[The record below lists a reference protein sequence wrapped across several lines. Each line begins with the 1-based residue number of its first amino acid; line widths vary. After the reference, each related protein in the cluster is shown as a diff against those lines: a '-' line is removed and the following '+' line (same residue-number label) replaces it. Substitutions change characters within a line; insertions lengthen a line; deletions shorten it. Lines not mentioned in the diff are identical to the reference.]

1 MNTTEITKL
10 NIESKVPP
18 IGDMSTSGET
28 QREPAPD
35 SFRGAAQ
42 RGAAQRGYRLDT
54 LEVYNWGTFNQKIW
68 VIRPSQKNAL
78 LTGDIGSGKSTLVDA
93 LTTLLVPH
101 HRIVYNA
108 AAGAQAKERSLR
120 SYLRGEYRSVRE
132 STSTQAKAVPLRD
145 DGKSY
150 SVLLAHFN
158 NAVLQEQVTL
168 AQVFWIED
176 HKEKKFFVV
185 SQDHLTVKDHF
196 TGFGTDLL
204 QLKAQLRQQKHT
216 QVFDAFKDY
225 SARLRQYFGMSS
237 EKTLQLFYQTVSMK
251 SVDNLTTFVR
261 SHMLDQTDIR
271 EQLIELQR
279 NFENLQQAYE
289 SVLKARKQTDLLKPV
304 IDEGKK
310 YERIVDK
317 IGQLENH
324 RDALPS
330 FIAEQR
336 YRLLGEA
343 LLEIKRDQEAISQ
356 QRQAKEQLLSQLH
369 DQKEGVIKAYYQ
381 SGGNR
386 IEDIKSIIKTEQQEK
401 DHRLGRWDQYH
412 ELTKAL
418 KYPKAETQSLF
429 ERNQQQAQQ
438 ELTDVRKRK
447 QKLQR
452 ERDEKIVYQNE
463 IRQKKEEE
471 EQELY
476 SLQQRE
482 SQIPHQQIE
491 MRQRLTEALGLS
503 TEQLPFVG
511 ELLRVRPEESAWE
524 GAIERLLHSF
534 ALSLLVPD
542 ELYAKVSQYVNQ
554 TNLRGRLVYYRTL
567 SDTYTLSSD
576 IIAEQSL
583 LHKIDIKPD
592 TPFEDWLEQTLEK
605 RFNYLCANTL
615 DQFRSLPRAIT
626 REGLVKHGRSRHEK
640 DDRRSIGNRR
650 FYVLGWSNQEKIKA
664 LQKTVKQLEQTG
676 QTVDNELNTLEE
688 TTKSLEH
695 RAEAAR
701 DLSQFTEFREIDW
714 PEVVHR
720 IQALQEEMRSLEL
733 SSDKLKQL
741 KHEMDRLAELIATH
755 QQEKETLLTQQGAFA
770 SRYGDYERDLNNT
783 EQRKDLIS
791 PEEKAANFPA
801 LEKLVDPAA
810 IRLEDLENIRQRMQ
824 VDVQQKLNKQATGRE
839 SLSRRI
845 RQLIQ
850 KFIQQFPTE
859 SVEITSSTDALPE
872 LRTLYRRLVRDDL
885 PKHESRFREL
895 LRKGTI
901 NDILL
906 FKNKLEAAS
915 DEIEEKINLINGS
928 LREIEYDLG
937 TYIHLVPDK
946 ESDPEIRNFQTD
958 LRNCL
963 KDTLGQEDYYNE
975 QKYVQV
981 KQLLDRFRSEEGT
994 EKRWKEKVTDVRN
1007 WYTFGASERNRETEE
1022 EVNYYSDS
1030 GGKSGGQKEK
1040 LAYTVLASALAY
1052 QYGIHD
1058 EQKSA
1063 KAFRFVV
1070 IDEAFGRGSDEST
1083 RFGLELFK
1091 KMNLQLLVVTPL
1103 QKTGIIQHYID
1114 FVHFVSNPT
1123 KSNSEVIDL
1132 TKKEYL
1138 ERKEQYD
1145 QQRFSA

>member
-1 MNTTEITKL
+1 MNTTETAML
-10 NIESKVPP
+10 DFEV
-18 IGDMSTSGET
+18 G
-28 QREPAPD
+28 RE
-35 SFRGAAQ
+35 
-42 RGAAQRGYRLDT
+42 AQRGYRLDA
-54 LEVYNWGTFNQKIW
+54 LEVYNWGTFNHKIW
-68 VIRPSQKNAL
+68 SIQPSQKNAL

-132 STSTQAKAVPLRD
+132 STSAQAKAVALRE

-150 SVLLAHFN
+150 SVLLARFT
-158 NAVLQEQVTL
+158 NAGLRERVTL
-168 AQVFWIED
+168 AQVLWIED
-176 HKEKKFFVV
+176 HREKKFFIV
-185 SQDHLTVKDHF
+185 SRDRLTIKDHF
-196 TGFGTDLL
+196 TGFGSDLL
-204 QLKAQLRQQKHT
+204 QLKAQLRRQEHT

-225 SARLRQYFGMSS
+225 SARLRQHFGMSS

-261 SHMLDQTDIR
+261 SHMLDQTDTR
-271 EQLIELQR
+271 EQLLELQR

-310 YERIVDK
+310 YERIVGK
-317 IGQLENH
+317 IEQLGNN

-330 FIAEQR
+330 FIAEKR
-336 YRLLGEA
+336 YRLLSEA
-343 LLEIKRDQEAISQ
+343 LVDIKQQQEEVNQ
-356 QRQAKEQLLSQLH
+356 LRQAEEQLLSQLN
-369 DQKEGVIKAYYQ
+369 DQREGVTKAYYQ

-386 IEDIKSIIKTEQQEK
+386 IEDIKNTIKAEQQEK
-401 DHRLGRWDQYH
+401 NHRSGRWDHYH
-412 ELTKAL
+412 RLTETL
-418 KYPKAETQSLF
+418 RYPQADTQALF

-438 ELTDVRKRK
+438 ELTNVRERK
-447 QKLQR
+447 QQLLR
-452 ERDEKIVYQNE
+452 ERDERVVHQNE
-463 IRQKKEEE
+463 LWKKKEEE
-471 EQELY
+471 EQELH
-476 SLQQRE
+476 SLRQRQ
-482 SQIPHQQIE
+482 SQIPRQQIE
-491 MRQRLTEALGLS
+491 MRQRLTEALGLRS
-503 TEQLPFVG
+503 EQLPFVG
-511 ELLRVRPEESAWE
+511 ELLRVRPEEAAWE
-524 GAIERLLHSF
+524 GAIERLLHGF

-542 ELYAKVSQYVNQ
+542 ELYATVSQYVNK
-554 TNLRGRLVYYRTL
+554 TDLRGRLVYYRTL
-567 SDTYTLSSD
+567 IDTGATYANT
-576 IIAEQSL
+576 IADQSL

-592 TPFEDWLEQTLEK
+592 TPFEDWLERTLEQ
-605 RFNYLCANTL
+605 RFNYLCADTM

-626 REGLVKHGRSRHEK
+626 RQGLVKHGRTKHEK
-640 DDRRSIGNRR
+640 DDRRTIDSRR
-650 FYVLGWSNQEKIKA
+650 FYVLGWSNQEKVDA
-664 LQKTVKQLEQTG
+664 LQKSVNHWKQTWQSVGDELTALEEEAEALEQ
-676 QTVDNELNTLEE
+676 
-688 TTKSLEH
+688 
-695 RAEAAR
+695 RAEGAR
-701 DLSQFTEFREIDW
+701 DLSQFTEFHEINW
-714 PEVVHR
+714 AEVVHR
-720 IQALQEEMRSLEL
+720 IQALQEEMRSLEH

-741 KHEMDRLAELIATH
+741 KSEMDRLAEQITTH
-755 QQEKETLLTQQGAFA
+755 QREKEGLLTRQGALS
-770 SRYGDYERDLNNT
+770 SRHSDCERDLKDA

-791 PEEKAANFPA
+791 PEEKSSNFPA
-801 LEKLVDPAA
+801 LEKLSGSAT
-810 IRLEDLENIRQRMQ
+810 IRLEDLENVRQQMQ
-824 VDVQQKLNKQATGRE
+824 TSIQKKLNKQIAERDSLGKRLGR
-839 SLSRRI
+839 
-845 RQLIQ
+845 LIHQ
-850 KFIQQFPTE
+850 FIQQFPAE
-859 SVEITSSTDALPE
+859 SVEITPSPDALPE
-872 LRTLYRRLVRDDL
+872 LRNLHRRLVRDDL
-885 PKHESRFREL
+885 PQHEARFREL

-915 DEIEEKINLINGS
+915 EEIKEKIDLINNS
-928 LREIEYDLG
+928 LREIEYDPG
-937 TYIHLVPDK
+937 TYIRLVPDK
-946 ESDPEIRNFQTD
+946 ELDAEIRNFQTD
-958 LRNCL
+958 LKNCL
-963 KDTLGQEDYYNE
+963 KNTLGQEDYYNE

-981 KQLLDRFRSEEGT
+981 KQLLDRFRSEESA

-1007 WYTFGASERNRETEE
+1007 WYSFGASERNRETEE

-1083 RFGLELFK
+1083 RFGLELFG

-1123 KSNSEVIDL
+1123 KMNSEVIDL

-1138 ERKEQYD
+1138 ERKKEYD
-1145 QQRFSA
+1145 EQRFSAYTEG